1 MNYLTFID
9 DGKLES
15 IISNILDRGASSI
28 RNAQNKFDRNVI
40 DPFSILFEMSSFNI
54 DLNKWIENETMRQA
68 QKSLSNHIGDF
79 HQKLLG
85 SFNGWE
91 CLPTGEIID
100 AICYEKKIIAEIKNK
115 HNTLKGSDRSAM
127 YYKLDDLIMKKGQK
141 YKDFT
146 AYYVEVIP
154 KKPARYNL
162 PFTPSDASKGIK
174 CSVNEKIRVID
185 GYSFYALASGVDNAL
200 EQIFNVLP
208 MVIQKIKPEYN
219 LVDLKETLQYFNS
232 AFLGK

>member
-1 MNYLTFID
+1 MGYLSFID
-9 DGKLES
+9 DEKFENIVLK
-15 IISNILDRGASSI
+15 ILDRGVYSI
-28 RNAQNKFDRNVI
+28 KNAQDKFARNVI

-54 DLNKWIENETMRQA
+54 DSNKWVENETMRQA

-91 CLPTGEIID
+91 CLSTGEIID
-100 AICYEKKIIAEIKNK
+100 GICYEKKIIAEIKNK

-127 YYKLDDLIMKKGQK
+127 YYKLDDLIMKKGHK

-146 AYYVEVIP
+146 AYYVEIIP

-162 PFTPSDASKGIK
+162 PFTPSDSSKGTK
-174 CSVNEKIRVID
+174 CPVNEKIRMID

-200 EQIFNVLP
+200 EQIFNALP
-208 MVIQKIKPEYN
+208 LVIQKVKPSYKFINHEEI
-219 LVDLKETLQYFNS
+219 LTYFNS